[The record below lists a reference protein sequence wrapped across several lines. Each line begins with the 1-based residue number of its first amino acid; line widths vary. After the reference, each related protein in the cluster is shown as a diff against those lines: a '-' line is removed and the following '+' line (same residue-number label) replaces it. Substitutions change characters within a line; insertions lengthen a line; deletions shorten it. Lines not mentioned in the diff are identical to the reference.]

1 MKAVFNRVS
10 VTLAILMPVASLT
23 FLTSGCATTINES
36 APSTI
41 AENDKADSNAEKII
55 STIDPILGRDELL
68 TEMLQSV
75 NALSDAMQES
85 DRKIAT
91 KHLDQI
97 NLINDAVRPKILE
110 LSDQLAAD
118 LDRVV
123 ALAKSSVERNR
134 PADADKAL
142 RFLPLIIDSLKNS

>member
-10 VTLAILMPVASLT
+10 VTLAILMPVVSLT

-36 APSTI
+36 APSSI
-41 AENDKADSNAEKII
+41 AENGKADSSAEKTI
-55 STIDPILGRDELL
+55 STIDPLLGRDELL

-75 NALSDAMQES
+75 NALSNAMQKS
-85 DRKIAT
+85 DREIAT

-97 NLINDAVRPKILE
+97 NLINDAVRPEILE
-110 LSDQLAAD
+110 LSNQLAAD

-142 RFLPLIIDSLKNS
+142 RFLPLIIDSLKNF

>member
-1 MKAVFNRVS
+1 MRTVFNRVS

-23 FLTSGCATTINES
+23 FLTSGCATTINKS
-36 APSTI
+36 APTI
-41 AENDKADSNAEKII
+41 TAETSAAEKTI
-55 STIDPILGRDELL
+55 STINSQLDRDELL
-68 TEMLQSV
+68 AQMLQSV
-75 NALSDAMQES
+75 NALSDAMQKS
-85 DRKIAT
+85 DREIAT

-97 NLINDAVRPKILE
+97 ILINDAVRPKILE

-142 RFLPLIIDSLKNS
+142 RFLPLIIDSLKNF

>member
-1 MKAVFNRVS
+1 MRTVFNRVS

-41 AENDKADSNAEKII
+41 AENGEADSNAEKTI
-55 STIDPILGRDELL
+55 STIDPLLGRDELL

-75 NALSDAMQES
+75 NALSDAMQKS
-85 DRKIAT
+85 DREIAT

-97 NLINDAVRPKILE
+97 ILINDAVRPKILE

-142 RFLPLIIDSLKNS
+142 RFLPLIIDSMKNF

>member
-1 MKAVFNRVS
+1 MRTVFNRVS

-41 AENDKADSNAEKII
+41 AENGEADSNAEKTI
-55 STIDPILGRDELL
+55 STIDPLLGRDELL

-75 NALSDAMQES
+75 NALSDAMQKS
-85 DRKIAT
+85 DHEIAT

-97 NLINDAVRPKILE
+97 ILINDAVRPKILE

-123 ALAKSSVERNR
+123 ALTKSSVERNR

-142 RFLPLIIDSLKNS
+142 RFLPLIIDSIKNF